1 MIGRTE
7 SLTGV
12 ARMSK
17 RRPAYSQTEVPV
29 GKSMDAIRQMLVT
42 YGATHIAL
50 LEHPTQIEVAFQGA
64 DFSIDKEEEEEDVVR
79 GLPIRLTFNINKVLD
94 RLRKVH
100 PNTPYEKLKDRAQ
113 KTTWRQAY
121 HYLKATLEA
130 VDIGIF
136 TLYEGLLAG
145 FTGPDGR
152 TLAQIVAPRLEQMS
166 RGQRISLLPPVE
178 EEEEDFI
185 DV

>member
-1 MIGRTE
+1 M
-7 SLTGV
+7 
-12 ARMSK
+12 AK
-17 RRPAYSQTEVPV
+17 RKPAYSQTSVQV
-29 GKSMDAIRQMLVT
+29 GRSMDAIRQMLAM

-50 LEHPTQIEVAFQGA
+50 LEHPTQIEIAFQGT
-64 DFSIDKEEEEEDVVR
+64 DFSVDKKKEEEVVVR
-79 GLPIRLTFNINKVLD
+79 GLPIRLTFNINRVLD

-100 PNTPYEKLKDRAQ
+100 TQTADEKLKERAQ
-113 KTTWRQAY
+113 KATWRQAY

-152 TLAQIVAPRLEQMS
+152 TLAQIVAPRLEEMS
-166 RGQRISLLPPVE
+166 RGQRISLLPPAE
-178 EEEEDFI
+178 EQDEVI
-185 DV
+185 DVEYSSEPEEGD